1 MPAQPLE
8 NLASCERMQFALQF
22 SSYEMYRLKPFLQ
35 SVGIKVCLNFS
46 VVVGILTVNESP
58 LSALLFPPFKWVPK
72 VVLSLKGR
80 GVKHLLYSGHP
91 EGEKHWCLQMK
102 QHLLDLSVN
111 EFYSKVVFFFFLV
124 RICFAPNQIV
134 LFKSAS
140 ILNLLSSLQIC
151 S

>member
-1 MPAQPLE
+1 MLAQPLE
-8 NLASCERMQFALQF
+8 NLVSCERMQFALQF
-22 SSYEMYRLKPFLQ
+22 SPYEMYRLKPFLQ

-111 EFYSKVVFFFFLV
+111 EFYSKVVFFFFPSEDMFCPKSDSTFQK
-124 RICFAPNQIV
+124 CFHTE
-134 LFKSAS
+134 LTE
-140 ILNLLSSLQIC
+140 
-151 S
+151 